1 MGRRLGIFAG
11 CVRRLGVSLED
22 EFKMLKEAGFNCYD
36 VGVFRTRDLAP
47 AVELGDKIGMSIES
61 IHAPFMTR
69 ELYCNDVWKAGTNG
83 DKMVKFYKESID
95 TAAECNVPNVVI
107 HFHANYDSPQ
117 INDLGLARF
126 DDVVEHAIN
135 KGVVIAF
142 ENLVRIGALAYA
154 ADRYEK
160 IDNVRFCYDFGHAH
174 CYPGYQNAPTLD
186 VLDIMTD
193 RVVTTHLHDNMG
205 YTGTRIEKPKKDP
218 DYHILPF
225 DGNCDYAK
233 VMKKMDE
240 YGYRGALVLELG
252 SGVRPEMS
260 AEDFI
265 HLAYERVKR
274 VADLSTL
281 EFDD

>member
-1 MGRRLGIFAG
+1 MGRDLGIFAG
-11 CVRRLGVSLED
+11 CVRRLGVNIED
-22 EFKMLKEAGFNCYD
+22 EFKMLKEAGFTCYD
-36 VGVFRTRDLAP
+36 TGAYRTEDIAH
-47 AVELGDKIGMSIES
+47 AVDFGNKIGLRIES
-61 IHAPFMTR
+61 IHGPFMTR
-69 ELYCNDVWKAGTNG
+69 DLYCNDVWKSGTKG
-83 DKMVKFYKESID
+83 DQMVKLYKIAID
-95 TAAECNVPNVVI
+95 AAADVNAPNVVI

-126 DDVVEHAIN
+126 DDVVEYAIS
-135 KGVVIAF
+135 KGVTLAF

-160 IDNVRFCYDFGHAH
+160 IPNVRFCYDFGHAH

-218 DYHILPF
+218 DYHMLPF

-265 HLAYERVKR
+265 HLAYERIKR
-274 VADLSTL
+274 VADCSSLTF
-281 EFDD
+281 ED